1 MKINRFSPFPVLHTE
16 RLTLRQLRNTD
27 WPDLLLLRSDP
38 SVNKYIF
45 RAKQNSREEMVV
57 FIERINS
64 DISAGR
70 SVYWVICSEQNF
82 DLIGTI
88 CLWNFSDDEK
98 TAELGYELFPAHQK
112 KGYMKEALAVVL
124 TFGFGTC
131 LLTKMEAYT
140 HKENLSSK
148 NLLKHFN
155 FRLVE
160 SKTDSDNLN
169 NEIYE
174 LKWKNY

>member
-38 SVNKYIF
+38 SVNKYIV

-64 DISAGR
+64 DISAGH
-70 SVYWVICSEQNF
+70 SIYWVICPDQNSN
-82 DLIGTI
+82 LIGTI

-98 TAELGYELFPAHQK
+98 TAELGYELFPAYQK
-112 KGYMKEALAVVL
+112 KGFMKEAVAAVL
-124 TFGFGTC
+124 IFGFDTC
-131 LLTKMEAYT
+131 LLTSMEAYT
-140 HKENLSSK
+140 HKENMSSK
-148 NLLKHFN
+148 RLLKHFN

-160 SKTDSDNLN
+160 GKTDVDNLN

-174 LKWKNY
+174 LKR

>member
-1 MKINRFSPFPVLHTE
+1 MKINRFTPFPVLHTE

-38 SVNKYIF
+38 SVNKYID
-45 RAKQNSREEMVV
+45 RAKQNNGEEMVV

-64 DISAGR
+64 NISAGH
-70 SVYWVICSEQNF
+70 SVYWVICPEQNF

-88 CLWNFSDDEK
+88 CLWNFSDNEK

-112 KGYMKEALAVVL
+112 KGFMKEAVAAVL
-124 TFGFGTC
+124 TFGFNTC
-131 LLTKMEAYT
+131 LLTRIEAYT
-140 HKENLSSK
+140 HKENMSSK
-148 NLLKHFN
+148 ELLKHFN

-160 SKTDSDNLN
+160 GKTDSDNLN

-174 LKWKNY
+174 LKR